1 MKRVTILTSIGIA
14 IMVAVTLFVCRRP
27 QAQNVYCAECL
38 FAYWHKPV
46 STNEV
51 GEVLQPDCWSG
62 PGMESVVR
70 GLREMC
76 NDEFVVGVA
85 EAYRRAHP
93 MTRFA
98 MPDLTNI
105 AASASLAVVGHPIP
119 VLRLS
124 MSAPSAELANGML
137 DAYFSSIQAKDMSS
151 RVGHMSK
158 ATQQVSGLLEKLR
171 RQSNDLAGRI
181 ASLQERGEI
190 VPDAMLSEK
199 GGIDSQVKGLE
210 DEIRKMLAS
219 GDRSFCHVQLLHRY
233 DAVRAEKE

>member
-1 MKRVTILTSIGIA
+1 MKRVTILTIIGIA
-14 IMVAVTLFVCRRP
+14 IMVAIALFVCRRP
-27 QAQNVYCAECL
+27 QTQNVYCAECM
-38 FAYWHKPV
+38 FAYWNEPV

-51 GEVLQPDCWSG
+51 GEVLQPDYWSG
-62 PGMESVVR
+62 SGMESMVR

-76 NDEFVVGVA
+76 NDEFVIGVA

-93 MTRFA
+93 MTRYA

-105 AASASLAVVGHPIP
+105 AASASLVVVGRPIP

-124 MSAPSAELANGML
+124 MYAPSAELANGML
-137 DAYFSSIQAKDMSS
+137 DAYFSSIQAKDMSF
-151 RVGHMSK
+151 REGHMSK

-181 ASLQERGEI
+181 ASLRERGEV
-190 VPDAMLSEK
+190 VPDAMLCEK

-210 DEIRKMLAS
+210 DDIRKMLAS
-219 GDRSFCHVQLLHRY
+219 SDGSFCHVQPLHRY
-233 DAVRAEKE
+233 DAVRTKKE